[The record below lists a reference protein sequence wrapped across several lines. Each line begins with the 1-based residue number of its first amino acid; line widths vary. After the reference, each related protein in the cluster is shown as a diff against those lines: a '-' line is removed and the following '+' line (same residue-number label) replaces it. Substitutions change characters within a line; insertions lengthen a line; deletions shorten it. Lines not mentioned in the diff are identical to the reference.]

1 MHKTFAT
8 VHMILFEIVLRYF
21 CQVLQLV
28 LHYLFIITKDVTV
41 LAFVFKKLSI
51 FNQHALDFTVGRPY
65 YLKMAQLNCMENV
78 GCVREDR
85 EQTHRSTASLAQS
98 LQSSTTGSILD
109 SWLCFPLFCIGSS
122 LNGTRGKRVPVHFS
136 STSPHYL
143 NAAWPLSSPYL

>member
-8 VHMILFEIVLRYF
+8 VHMIILFETILRYF
-21 CQVLQLV
+21 CHVLQLL

-78 GCVREDR
+78 G
-85 EQTHRSTASLAQS
+85 
-98 LQSSTTGSILD
+98 
-109 SWLCFPLFCIGSS
+109 
-122 LNGTRGKRVPVHFS
+122 
-136 STSPHYL
+136 
-143 NAAWPLSSPYL
+143 